1 MGFLLDTNV
10 LSELIRPRPHST
22 VVAWF
27 EAQNELQIY
36 TSAITQAEML
46 AGMAVLPAGKRKEA
60 LAVAIDKMF
69 VQNFIGRNL
78 AFDAAAAHEYALL
91 VADRKNAGLP
101 ISTEDAQIAAIA
113 LSHKLALV
121 TRNTK
126 DFSDIRGL
134 QVINPW
140 SYSEVKPN

>member
-1 MGFLLDTNV
+1 MEPVLLDTNV
-10 LSELIRPRPHST
+10 LSELIRPRPHLA

-27 EAQNELQIY
+27 EAYHENMVF
-36 TSAITQAEML
+36 TSAVSQAEML
-46 AGMAVLPAGKRKEA
+46 LGVALLPSGKRREA
-60 LAVAIDKMF
+60 LAKAVDNMF
-69 VQNFIGRNL
+69 AQSFVGRNL

-91 VADRKNAGLP
+91 AASRRRIGLP

-113 LSHKLALV
+113 LSRKLLLA

-126 DFSDIRGL
+126 DFSGIHGL

-140 SYSEVKPN
+140 EQ